1 MALDQKNEKE
11 ALVKIWGESVP
22 NRRNSRSLEKRMS
35 ACERGT
41 EMRLAAGV
49 SDGGGV
55 QVRDEMRC
63 AGSEQPQ
70 KGNGFLFFLEN
81 FCRGV
86 IYLVFFIA
94 FCFFRFC

>member
-1 MALDQKNEKE
+1 VALDQKNEKE
-11 ALVKIWGESVP
+11 ALVKIWGEGVP

-81 FCRGV
+81 EFYAGDTGN
-86 IYLVFFIA
+86 LWE
-94 FCFFRFC
+94 

>member
-41 EMRLAAGV
+41 EMKLAAGV

-70 KGNGFLFFLEN
+70 KGNGFLFF
-81 FCRGV
+81 
-86 IYLVFFIA
+86 
-94 FCFFRFC
+94 FRKRILCWRHWEFVGMT

>member
-1 MALDQKNEKE
+1 MFQTGGTAGVL
-11 ALVKIWGESVP
+11 
-22 NRRNSRSLEKRMS
+22 RMS

-81 FCRGV
+81 EFYAGDTGN
-86 IYLVFFIA
+86 LWE
-94 FCFFRFC
+94 